1 MIRIKNRNICMVR
14 NALSIL
20 CYVSF
25 YRLNAQFTLTG
36 RLTDKQEQP
45 IEYAEVS
52 IKNINDSTKMMTTL
66 TNKTGNF
73 SLSIPKGV
81 YLLSVNYLGQNLLK
95 KNVSVVGNINIGT
108 LKVNTAN
115 QIGEVT
121 VTGKKPL
128 IERKIDRLVFNVEN
142 SISASGGDALDALK
156 VTPGIRVQNDEIT
169 MIGKSGLSVM
179 VDDRLIRLSGED
191 LTNYLQ
197 SLSAEDIKSIEVI
210 TTPPAKYE
218 AEGNSGLINI
228 ILKKVKANSW
238 STSLRSA
245 YQQRTYPMGSGG
257 GSFNFQKKKLTLSSS
272 INYRKGSYAPFET
285 NNIYY
290 PLQTWYDETQRKR
303 LLGILNHRMSLDYKL
318 SDKISTGVQYN
329 GNYNNHK
336 IEENNMVTLTGVNTK
351 VLDSSM
357 ITQSFERRKDKLNT
371 LNYHFIYSIDT
382 IGRKL
387 SFDFDYFNYNNDA
400 NRIFTT
406 RNYFADGRFIPA
418 SFYSANNLGNQ
429 KINNYSLNLDM
440 EHPFKRISLNY
451 GGRLSFSKISSN
463 ISFYN
468 LTSGTSILDP
478 LRTDSFEYNEN
489 IQSLYFSA
497 NKSFNRKW
505 EAKLGLRIE
514 NTQTKGVSLT
524 SHQPHK
530 NHYVKVFPTAYI
542 LYTPNKIHSYNINYG
557 LRINRPSFS
566 WLNPFRRYS
575 SLYFYFEGNPS
586 LRPSFS
592 NNFEF
597 NYNYKDNINF
607 QFYYTHLNNGFQAV
621 SFVDPNNP
629 DLRYTQPVNYVE
641 SDTYGVN
648 ITYTFD
654 KVKWWTSINM
664 FDLSYSLSTSSI
676 PETNQKLNGNNV
688 YLYSDNTFKVNKNI
702 NFNLNYWYGF
712 AGVSELDK
720 NSASSQLNASLRILF
735 FDKNLQF
742 SITGDDLL
750 SSNRPIYT
758 SYTNNVQINYKNYYD
773 YRNIGVSIVYRLGSR
788 KIKRTEREQKNK
800 IEQSRIN

>member
-1 MIRIKNRNICMVR
+1 MIRIKDKNIFMVR
-14 NALSIL
+14 NALFIL
-20 CYVSF
+20 CSVSF
-25 YRLNAQFTLTG
+25 YRLSAQVTVGG
-36 RLTDKQEQP
+36 RITDEQKQP

-52 IKNINDSTKMMTTL
+52 MKNINDTLKMKTTV
-66 TNKTGNF
+66 TDKMGNF
-73 SLSIPKGV
+73 SLSIPKGA
-81 YLLSVNYLGQNLLK
+81 YLLSVDYLGQTLLK
-95 KNVSVVGNINIGT
+95 KKVSLAANVNLGT
-108 LKVNTAN
+108 LKVKIAN
-115 QIGEVT
+115 QIGKVT

-142 SISASGGDALDALK
+142 SVSASGGDALDALK
-156 VTPGIRVQNDEIT
+156 VTPGLRVQNEQIT
-169 MIGKSGLSVM
+169 MIGKSSLRVM
-179 VDDRLIRLSGED
+179 VDDRIVHLSGED

-197 SLSAEDIKSIEVI
+197 SLSADDIKSIEVI

-218 AEGNSGLINI
+218 AEGNSGLVNI
-228 ILKKVKANSW
+228 VLKKVKANSW
-238 STSLRSA
+238 STSLRAA
-245 YQQRTYPMGSGG
+245 YRQRTYPMGSGG
-257 GSFNFQKKKLTLSSS
+257 GSFNFQKKKLTFSSS
-272 INYRKGSYAPFET
+272 INYQKGSYAPFET
-285 NNIYY
+285 NTIYY
-290 PLQTWYDETQRKR
+290 PLQTWYDETKRKR
-303 LLGILNHRMSLDYKL
+303 LLGILNHRVSLDYKL
-318 SDKISTGVQYN
+318 SDKILTGIQYN

-336 IEENNMVTLTGVNTK
+336 IDEKNTAKLTEVNTK

-357 ITQSFERRKDKLNT
+357 ITQSFEKRKDKLNT

-387 SFDFDYFNYNNDA
+387 SFDFDYFHYNNDV

-406 RNYFADGRFIPA
+406 HNYFGDGRFIPN

-440 EHPFKRISLNY
+440 EHPFKKISLNY

-497 NKSFNRKW
+497 NKTFNKKW
-505 EAKLGLRIE
+505 KAKLGLRLE
-514 NTQTKGVSLT
+514 NTQTKGVSITL
-524 SHQPHK
+524 HEPHK
-530 NHYVKVFPTAYI
+530 NYYIKFFPTAYI
-542 LYTPNKIHSYNINYG
+542 LYTPNKDHSYNINYG
-557 LRINRPSFS
+557 LRINRPSFG

-575 SLYFYFEGNPS
+575 NLYFYFEGNPF

-597 NYNYKDNINF
+597 NYNYKDNVNF
-607 QFYYTHLNNGFQAV
+607 QFYYTHLHNGFQAV

-629 DLRYTQPVNYVE
+629 DIRYTQPINYVE
-641 SDTYGVN
+641 LDKYGGN
-648 ITYTFD
+648 ITYTFN
-654 KVKWWTSINM
+654 KIKGWTSINR
-664 FDLSYSLSTSSI
+664 FDFNYSLSTSSI
-676 PETNQKLNGNNV
+676 PETNQKLNGNEA
-688 YLYSDNTFKVNKNI
+688 YLYFDNTIKIAKNI
-702 NFNLNYWYGF
+702 SFNVNYWYGF

-720 NSASSQLNASLRILF
+720 NSASSQLNASLRMMLCN
-735 FDKNLQF
+735 KNLQIY
-742 SITGDDLL
+742 ITGDDLL

-773 YRNIGVSIVYRLGSR
+773 YRSIRISMVYRLGNH

-800 IEQSRIN
+800 VEQSRIN